1 MCFLRRSPRRC
12 IVRPRRPPAPYASA
26 ARPLAT
32 TVPTRVTLEAS
43 DHIVGVPCET
53 FARAA
58 PFVDGLSRRPEAIDV
73 SSRLGGAVLARWWCG
88 AGRAGKRLGATER
101 VGENFEVFK
110 RATRVIRRTRTDKC
124 VLFWPSLRTRRNP
137 SGYSVFKYTVR
148 GNHHATSGRLKDHP
162 SRHRLPFNARSRRI
176 TGPTKAF

>member
-1 MCFLRRSPRRC
+1 MHRAPAATACALRL
-12 IVRPRRPPAPYASA
+12 AA

-58 PFVDGLSRRPEAIDV
+58 PFVDGLSRRPEATDV

-88 AGRAGKRLGATER
+88 ALRAGKRLGATER

-110 RATRVIRRTRTDKC
+110 RATRVVRRTPDRTSV
-124 VLFWPSLRTRRNP
+124 VLFWPFTA
-137 SGYSVFKYTVR
+137 
-148 GNHHATSGRLKDHP
+148 HATKSQWVLSHTPCEETTTQRVADF
-162 SRHRLPFNARSRRI
+162 S
-176 TGPTKAF
+176 